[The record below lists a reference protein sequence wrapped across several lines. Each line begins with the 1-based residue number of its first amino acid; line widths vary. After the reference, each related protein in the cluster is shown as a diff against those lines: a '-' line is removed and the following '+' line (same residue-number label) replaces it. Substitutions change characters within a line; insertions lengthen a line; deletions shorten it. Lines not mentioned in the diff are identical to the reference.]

1 MKIKLQIFFLLS
13 IFIIAMTK
21 VNAQTLSES
30 YDNEL
35 SGEVAYKH
43 LDYRGAKKVTF
54 LLNNELLGVRAT
66 EVILSFE
73 KKKYQYCVVNYNG
86 STSCDEKIYS
96 SDEFDKRLDILCEYI
111 ESNNALPN
119 SPLKLQKK

>member
-1 MKIKLQIFFLLS
+1 MQQTQHRNNFFLETCVICFWQNPS
-13 IFIIAMTK
+13 
-21 VNAQTLSES
+21 
-30 YDNEL
+30 
-35 SGEVAYKH
+35 
-43 LDYRGAKKVTF
+43 KVTF

-66 EVILSFE
+66 EVVLSFE

-119 SPLKLQKK
+119 SPLKLQKE

>member
-1 MKIKLQIFFLLS
+1 MKIKLRIFFLLS

-43 LDYRGAKKVTF
+43 
-54 LLNNELLGVRAT
+54 
-66 EVILSFE
+66 
-73 KKKYQYCVVNYNG
+73 
-86 STSCDEKIYS
+86 
-96 SDEFDKRLDILCEYI
+96 
-111 ESNNALPN
+111 
-119 SPLKLQKK
+119 

>member
-1 MKIKLQIFFLLS
+1 MKIKLRIFFLLS

-54 LLNNELLGVRAT
+54 LLNNELKNVNFASL
-66 EVILSFE
+66 
-73 KKKYQYCVVNYNG
+73 KKMCNFMW
-86 STSCDEKIYS
+86 S
-96 SDEFDKRLDILCEYI
+96 SLFFI
-111 ESNNALPN
+111 
-119 SPLKLQKK
+119 KKMVTASK